1 MAENN
6 EFRVEG
12 YHFGTLEDAKQ
23 ARLEKKEA
31 EYFEARLGG
40 GTAGNMLS
48 VYNKILDEK
57 VFTTP
62 VGWEY
67 VKQLQ
72 QRLRTLGVSEELIRP
87 IPMYVTFVHEKQS
100 VMDNLV
106 RERVKPSRQLSKDKK
121 NLRKS
126 VFVNVVLGIL
136 VLAMF
141 IITMKGSN
149 PNILNYKKNITNQY
163 ASWEQELTGR
173 EKQLRQKE
181 NELGVEWIAD
191 EELYQEIK

>member
-106 RERVKPSRQLSKDKK
+106 RERVKPSRKLSKDKK

>member
-40 GTAGNMLS
+40 GAAGNMLS

-57 VFTTP
+57 VFATP

-106 RERVKPSRQLSKDKK
+106 RERVKPSRKLSKDKK